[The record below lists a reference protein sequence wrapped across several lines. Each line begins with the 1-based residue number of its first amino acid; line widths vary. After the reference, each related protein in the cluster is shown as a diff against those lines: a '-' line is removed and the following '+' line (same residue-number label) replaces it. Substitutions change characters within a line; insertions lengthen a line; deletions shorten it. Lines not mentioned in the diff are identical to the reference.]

1 MPRKPVIPVQLTAGP
16 FTLADARRA
25 GLDRW
30 HLEGASWRRSGPSTY
45 VWVGLTES
53 PTLRLKAAC
62 LRLPAVAAF
71 SGRTAAWLHGI
82 DVEPCDPIE
91 ATIPKG
97 SGASAL
103 SGLVIRRAALPESDI
118 ALVRSLRAT
127 SINRTLRDL
136 CSRLSLTEAVVVVDA
151 ALHSQVADPTALETY
166 ASARSH
172 RGGVVNLRRATHLAE
187 PLAESPMESRLR
199 MLLVLGGLPRPQA
212 QVSLL
217 DRRGRFLARPDLYYP
232 DHRLALEYD
241 GGNHRDRL
249 VEDNRRQ
256 NLLIS
261 AGYRL
266 LRFTAGDIH
275 SRPKIVEAQVRA
287 ALGMYRGGVRRAAR
301 RLLGLQ
307 LTATS
312 S

>member
-1 MPRKPVIPVQLTAGP
+1 MPRRPVVPVELTAGP

-30 HLEGASWRRSGPSTY
+30 HLEGATWRRSGPGTY
-45 VWVGLTES
+45 VWAALAES
-53 PTLRLKAAC
+53 PTLTLKAAS
-62 LRLPAVAAF
+62 LRLPSSAAF
-71 SGRTAAWLHGI
+71 SGSTAAWLHGI
-82 DVEPCDPIE
+82 DIEPCDPVE
-91 ATIPKG
+91 VTIPKG
-97 SGASAL
+97 SGASAR
-103 SGLVIRRAALPESDI
+103 SGLVVRRAALPESDI
-118 ALVRSLRAT
+118 AVVRHLRAT

-136 CSRLSLTEAVVVVDA
+136 ASRLSLTEAVVVIDA
-151 ALHSQVADPTALETY
+151 ALHSRIADPTALEPY
-166 ASARSH
+166 ACARSL

-212 QVSLL
+212 QVSLV

-266 LRFTAGDIH
+266 LRFTAGDIR
-275 SRPKIVEAQVRA
+275 SRPEVVEAQVRA
-287 ALGMYRGGVRRAAR
+287 ALATSRGGVRRAAR
-301 RLLGLQ
+301 RLPGFQ

>member
-1 MPRKPVIPVQLTAGP
+1 MPRRPVVPVELTAGP

-30 HLEGASWRRSGPSTY
+30 HLEGATWRRTGPGTY
-45 VWVGLTES
+45 VWAALAES
-53 PTLRLKAAC
+53 PTLTLNAAS
-62 LRLPAVAAF
+62 LRLPPSAAF
-71 SGRTAAWLHGI
+71 SGSTAAWLHGI
-82 DVEPCDPIE
+82 DIEPCDPVE
-91 ATIPKG
+91 VTIPKG

-103 SGLVIRRAALPESDI
+103 SGLVVRRAALPESDI
-118 ALVRSLRAT
+118 AVVRHLRAT

-136 CSRLSLTEAVVVVDA
+136 SSRLSLTEAVVVIDA
-151 ALHSQVADPTALETY
+151 ALHSRIADPTALETY

-172 RGGVVNLRRATHLAE
+172 RGGVLNLRRATHLAE

-212 QVSLL
+212 QVSLV

-266 LRFTAGDIH
+266 LRFTAGDIR
-275 SRPKIVEAQVRA
+275 SRPEVVEAQVRA
-287 ALGMYRGGVRRAAR
+287 ALAMSGGGVRRAAR
-301 RLLGLQ
+301 RLLGFQ
-307 LTATS
+307 LTAMS